1 MQPAAGGVHKGTD
14 SLFRR
19 AYHRRLS
26 EEKIL
31 LVGMPGARPST
42 RNRSGEVS
50 ALRSLMFRYISL
62 AICFVLGS
70 TALVADNK
78 EQGRLENCGVVMQEI
93 LDVPDNIPQELLEKA
108 ECVIVIPSMTKVA
121 LGIGGSYGR
130 GAMVCRSGKT
140 FNGPWGAPA
149 MYALEGGSFGLQLG
163 GESTDLV
170 LLVMNSRGVDALLS
184 SKVKLGGNASAAAGP
199 KGRNV
204 EASTD
209 ASLRAEILS
218 YSRSRGLF
226 AGVSL
231 EGTSLRPDDDAT
243 EQVYGRKLTAR
254 NIVTGKRVTV
264 PASGRHFVDVLEKNA
279 PHNESTKTTSR

>member
-1 MQPAAGGVHKGTD
+1 
-14 SLFRR
+14 
-19 AYHRRLS
+19 
-26 EEKIL
+26 
-31 LVGMPGARPST
+31 
-42 RNRSGEVS
+42 
-50 ALRSLMFRYISL
+50 MFRYVSL
-62 AICFVLGS
+62 ALCFVLGS
-70 TALVADNK
+70 TALVADNNK

-108 ECVIVIPSMTKVA
+108 ECVIVIPSMTKLA

-140 FNGPWGAPA
+140 FDGPWGAPA
-149 MYALEGGSFGLQLG
+149 MYAIEGGSFGLQLG

-170 LLVMNSRGVDALLS
+170 LLVMNTRGVDALLS

-231 EGTSLRPDDDAT
+231 EGTSLRPDDDAS
-243 EQVYGRKLTAR
+243 ERVYGRKMTAR
-254 NIVTGKRVTV
+254 NIVTGKRITV

-279 PHNESTKTTSR
+279 PHNESTKTTGR

>member
-1 MQPAAGGVHKGTD
+1 M
-14 SLFRR
+14 
-19 AYHRRLS
+19 
-26 EEKIL
+26 
-31 LVGMPGARPST
+31 
-42 RNRSGEVS
+42 
-50 ALRSLMFRYISL
+50 LRYLSL
-62 AICFVLGS
+62 ALCFVLGS
-70 TALVADNK
+70 APLGAQNREHD
-78 EQGRLENCGVVMQEI
+78 RLEQVGVVMQEI

-163 GESTDLV
+163 AESTDVV
-170 LLVMNSRGVDALLS
+170 LLVMNNRGVDALLS

-199 KGRNV
+199 KGRSA

-231 EGTSLRPDDDAT
+231 EGTSLRPDDDAS
-243 EQVYGRKLTAR
+243 EQVYGRKMTAR
-254 NIVTGKRVTV
+254 NIVTGTRISV
-264 PASGRHFVDVLEKNA
+264 PASGRHLVDVLEKNA
-279 PHNESTKTTSR
+279 PHNESTKTATR